1 VRGCGGER
9 ESVGGRGG
17 EITQTLYTYMNKKIY
32 LKIKKI

>member
-9 ESVGGRGG
+9 ESVGGRGR
-17 EITQTLYTYMNKKIY
+17 EITQTLYAYMNKKIY